1 MVCVFF
7 RYVFSLFDT
16 QDNLLQSRPRNLVT
30 VINQQRVVMTSHK
43 NKREPGKDLPFLEK
57 AVDLL

>member
-1 MVCVFF
+1 
-7 RYVFSLFDT
+7 
-16 QDNLLQSRPRNLVT
+16 